1 LNKSSKSKRN
11 SLVYYSQKNY
21 DLYLMIIPA
30 ILVILVFNYIPIYGI
45 QLAFKEYVPELGLS
59 GGAWVGLKYISKFI
73 TSFNFI
79 SLMKNTVSISF
90 SSIIFGFPIPIFLA
104 LIFNQI
110 ARDKIKRTMQ
120 TVVYIPHF
128 ISTVVMVGILS
139 VLLAPNTGIA
149 GSIFKNMGLDPIN
162 FMGVP
167 QYFIPIYVLS
177 DIWQHAGWNSIIYIA
192 ALSSIDIQLYDASK
206 IDGASKLQTLWYI
219 DIPSIMPTIIIL
231 LVLNMG
237 NIMSVGFEKAFLMQ
251 NALNL
256 SASEVI
262 STYVYKIGIQSYQ
275 FSYAAA
281 INLFNNVINFIILTS
296 VNYFARK
303 MNDISLW

>member
-1 LNKSSKSKRN
+1 MI
-11 SLVYYSQKNY
+11 YYSQKNY
-21 DLYLMIIPA
+21 DLYLMLIPA
-30 ILVILVFNYIPIYGI
+30 VVVIFIFNYIPIYGI
-45 QLAFKEYVPELGLS
+45 QLAFREFVPDLGLT
-59 GGAWVGLKYISKFI
+59 GGPWVGLKYINKFV
-73 TSFNFI
+73 TSFNFVDLI
-79 SLMKNTVSISF
+79 KNTVSISLT
-90 SSIIFGFPIPIFLA
+90 SIIIGFPIPIFLA

-110 ARDKIKRTMQ
+110 AKDKIKKTMQ

-149 GSIFKNMGLDPIN
+149 GSIFKNMGLDPVN

-177 DIWQHAGWNSIIYIA
+177 DIWQHAGWSSIIYIA
-192 ALSSIDIQLYDASK
+192 ALSSIDVQLYDASK
-206 IDGASKLQTLWYI
+206 IDGANKMQTIWYI

-237 NIMSVGFEKAFLMQ
+237 NIMSVGFEKAYLMQ
-251 NALNL
+251 NSLNL

-281 INLFNNVINFIILTS
+281 INLFNNVINFLILTS
-296 VNYFARK
+296 VNYFAK
-303 MNDISLW
+303 KTNDISLW